1 MTQSITYKS
10 HVFSILKLGA
20 PLVAGQIAQFGLHMT
35 DTLMLGWYGVDTLA
49 AGVLA
54 TSFFFILFIGGLG
67 FAHAVVPLVAAAHE
81 KDDIRGLRRATRMG
95 IWLSVIYA
103 GLAFLPLYF
112 SEPILVGLGQDP
124 ALSAMAQSYLRIAGW
139 GMVFGLVGMVVRN
152 YLSALERTTVVLW
165 VTLAAL
171 PLNALINYALIFGKW
186 GAPELGIEGAAWASI
201 FAGGFM
207 MAGLIAYAVVAEK
220 DHQIFANLWR
230 PDWGAMLT
238 VFRLGL
244 PIALTMLA
252 EVGLFTAS
260 SVMVGWIGTM
270 PLAAHG
276 IVLQVA
282 GATFMIHL
290 GLANV
295 ATIRGA
301 RALGAGDA
309 EHLRRGAKTVSM
321 ISALIAVTTM
331 MVFVIAPEPLIGAFL
346 SPENPQRGDIIAAGS
361 VLLIIMGF
369 TQISDALQAINV
381 GLLRGVQDT
390 AVPMGIA
397 VVSYWA
403 IGAPLAFVLSR
414 YADMGAAGVWIG
426 MCIGLSAA
434 AILLS
439 YRFWVTSPWKTLTGS

>member
-1 MTQSITYKS
+1 MTQTASYKS
-10 HVFSILKLGA
+10 HALSILKLGA

-54 TSFFFILFIGGLG
+54 TAFFFILFIGGLG

-81 KDDIRGLRRATRMG
+81 QGDVRGLRRATRMG

-103 GLAFLPLYF
+103 LIVSVPLFF
-112 SEPILVGLGQDP
+112 SERILVALGQDP
-124 ALSAMAQSYLRIAGW
+124 TLSLMAQSYLRIAGW
-139 GMVFGLVGMVVRN
+139 GMVLGLVGMVVRN
-152 YLSALERTTVVLW
+152 YLSALERLSVVLW

-171 PLNALINYALIFGKW
+171 PLNALINYVLIFGKW

-201 FAGGFM
+201 CAGGFM
-207 MAGLIAYAVVAEK
+207 MVGLIIYAMIAEK

-230 PDWGAMLT
+230 PDWGAMGT

-244 PIALTMLA
+244 PIGLTMLA

-260 SVMVGWIGTM
+260 SVMVGWIGTV

-295 ATIRGA
+295 GTIRAA
-301 RALGAGDA
+301 RAFGAGDA
-309 EHLRRGAKTVSM
+309 EHLRRGAKTVAFV
-321 ISALIAVTTM
+321 SAGIALTTM
-331 MVFVIAPEPLIGAFL
+331 VVFVAIPGTLIGAFL
-346 SPENPQRGDIIAAGS
+346 SPDNPERGDIIAVGS
-361 VLLIIMGF
+361 ILLIVMG
-369 TQISDALQAINV
+369 ISQLADALQAIKV

-390 AVPMGIA
+390 AVPMRLA
-397 VVSYWA
+397 MLSYWG
-403 IGAPLAFVLSR
+403 IGAPCAFFLGRS
-414 YADMGAAGVWIG
+414 ALGATGVWIG
-426 MCIGLSAA
+426 LCIGLAAA

-439 YRFWVTSPWKTLTGS
+439 YRFWITSPWKDS